1 MVSLGFSIFDRKDS
15 YIIEIVCVH
24 GPACLVKCAGC
35 DFTSRFTAFPEP
47 LKYSRYV
54 FGFNATNV
62 CPAY

>member
-24 GPACLVKCAGC
+24 GPACLFKCIRG

-47 LKYSRYV
+47 LKYSR
-54 FGFNATNV
+54 
-62 CPAY
+62 